1 MKARKKAKSITCWFL
16 VDADGDVVYD
26 ITSDRLFAFLCTTR
40 KKDLPKIYDC
50 VPVKARLVFKKKKE
64 IKIDIERVSRMI
76 FYALSTEGAYT
87 KQRYLE
93 QIAVA
98 LGIDPDWRRRSLGKG
113 V

>member
-50 VPVKARLVFKKKKE
+50 VPVKARLVFKKKKKHLDY
-64 IKIDIERVSRMI
+64 INCGCNFNYYWVFCFFAK
-76 FYALSTEGAYT
+76 
-87 KQRYLE
+87 KQCR
-93 QIAVA
+93 
-98 LGIDPDWRRRSLGKG
+98 
-113 V
+113 